1 MGVWLEGGGHHS
13 GRVRSLD
20 RCMIGFV
27 FFFVSSLVAGD
38 WLLFLMLN
46 LVRSLLTCGAL
57 DLQDLESSD
66 LSPDFVRDDGILVS
80 TDFKPL
86 SIQLGSGSVLYH
98 QP

>member
-1 MGVWLEGGGHHS
+1 MIGLRGMVSQVGSLWVS
-13 GRVRSLD
+13 GWEERVRSLD

-57 DLQDLESSD
+57 DLQDLESAS
-66 LSPDFVRDDGILVS
+66 LSQIFL
-80 TDFKPL
+80 
-86 SIQLGSGSVLYH
+86 
-98 QP
+98 

>member
-1 MGVWLEGGGHHS
+1 MIGLRGMVSQVGSLWVSGWEGGHHS
-13 GRVRSLD
+13 GWVRSLD

-57 DLQDLESSD
+57 DLQDLESAS
-66 LSPDFVRDDGILVS
+66 LSQIFL
-80 TDFKPL
+80 
-86 SIQLGSGSVLYH
+86 
-98 QP
+98 